1 MQDPTQLTTP
11 VNPQL
16 TVSPASDQT
25 GQVGD
30 PSVVSQSALIADQT
44 SSPIQTVTDS
54 TQTSVNPASAVDPQ
68 TATPQSSISPASDP
82 QLIASSPTPP
92 TDPQIP
98 SDQNPLD
105 VLESILA
112 EAKQKAGQKAP
123 AGAGSGGN
131 DQDASA
137 SGTTTDP
144 ATPPVPPPPTPEEI
158 AAKEAAHQAEIEQ
171 QKQQLMAQITQTP
184 EYQARVVQETEKAE
198 EQIKSA
204 AGGDGFQI
212 QQLQHTKI

>member
-1 MQDPTQLTTP
+1 MSKLQTQLVVRYDGDMQDPIQPTSPVDPQAVALT
-11 VNPQL
+11 
-16 TVSPASDQT
+16 DQSMPPS
-25 GQVGD
+25 QV
-30 PSVVSQSALIADQT
+30 VA
-44 SSPIQTVTDS
+44 DS
-54 TQTSVNPASAVDPQ
+54 TQTVINPTPAVDSQPDNPQ
-68 TATPQSSISPASDP
+68 PTVPPASDP
-82 QLIASSPTPP
+82 MQIVSSPTQPIDSQAPP
-92 TDPQIP
+92 
-98 SDQNPLD
+98 DQNPLD

-123 AGAGSGGN
+123 AGEGSGMGQV
-131 DQDASA
+131 DSPPAV
-137 SGTTTDP
+137 TTDP

-184 EYQARVVQETEKAE
+184 EYQAKVQQDAEKAE
-198 EQIKSA
+198 EESQSS